1 MYGERNRAECVK
13 VLSVWHEEQNFY
25 FSIFFCG
32 CKQPKSIH
40 MFMKSC
46 AKVRISERFAKEMI
60 KREQKKFTFY
70 AEREQINPK
79 GLNKFDI
86 PNDRTFPLLMT
97 TAPSQEGDRAV

>member
-40 MFMKSC
+40 MLSKSR
-46 AKVRISERFAKEMI
+46 AKVRISERKS
-60 KREQKKFTFY
+60 KRNLIFLNRRAQQEQRMLAYY
-70 AEREQINPK
+70 A
-79 GLNKFDI
+79 L
-86 PNDRTFPLLMT
+86 
-97 TAPSQEGDRAV
+97 

>member
-40 MFMKSC
+40 MLSKSL
-46 AKVRISERFAKEMI
+46 AKVRISE
-60 KREQKKFTFY
+60 
-70 AEREQINPK
+70 
-79 GLNKFDI
+79 
-86 PNDRTFPLLMT
+86 
-97 TAPSQEGDRAV
+97 